1 LKDVKFALAP
11 LSRDESLRMIRDLQ
25 SYSVLKGLRGEAG
38 MDIDALAVYI
48 ERIGR
53 LVSDFPRIKEID
65 LNPIKGVDSD
75 LYAVDARII
84 VDL

>member
-25 SYSVLKGLRGEAG
+25 SHSVLKGLRGEAG

-75 LYAVDARII
+75 LYAVDACII